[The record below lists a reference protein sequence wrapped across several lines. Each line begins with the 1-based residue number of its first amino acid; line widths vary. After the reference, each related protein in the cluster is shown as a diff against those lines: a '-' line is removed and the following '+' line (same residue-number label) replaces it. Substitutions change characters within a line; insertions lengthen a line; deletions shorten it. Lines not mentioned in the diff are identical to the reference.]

1 VKNKETLMEEAAAIQ
16 DIRKEI
22 EVIETNAVKLQEEA
36 LMDDLNVGK
45 KRWKDILRI
54 TQDDYENLKSQI
66 YHKPKWQLDLA
77 KDWYRYAEVIKE
89 LSSLQDWISTVSLEK
104 DYDKVSQKTSEAHF
118 ERIQLEKIFQ
128 ETYGQE
134 FIDRWGQWYKKI
146 NNLS

>member
-1 VKNKETLMEEAAAIQ
+1 MKNKETLVEEDAAIQ

-22 EVIETNAVKLQEEA
+22 EVIETNAVKLWEEA
-36 LMDDLNVGK
+36 LVDDLINGK
-45 KRWKDILRI
+45 EHWKIILRM
-54 TQDDYENLKSQI
+54 TQDNYENLKSRI

-104 DYDKVSQKTSEAHF
+104 DYDKVSQKISEAHF

-128 ETYGQE
+128 ETYGHE
-134 FIDRWGQWYKKI
+134 FIDHWRQWYKKI